1 MVFGFPESGDSFP
14 AKSRFGRVCASGRD
28 GPCVPSLA
36 LCMPAKWLQCSWG
49 WLKQHL
55 GLFQF
60 RDHHHSSFFHIC
72 NVHLKECPQL
82 IQILDTHGPLFFS
95 ALPLWWSM
103 YAFQQCIEKYVYS
116 GQLHFKE
123 FNQRNGTD
131 MYRDVE
137 RDKYPKIR
145 LHHCRILH
153 TVNKF
158 YFGKT
163 LNDTE
168 YMIIL
173 ADACITQCAR
183 DYSKCFTLSYHSAST
198 TLWWHN

>member
-1 MVFGFPESGDSFP
+1 MRMTQPTPWPLPVQRSSSQFILPY
-14 AKSRFGRVCASGRD
+14 
-28 GPCVPSLA
+28 L
-36 LCMPAKWLQCSWG
+36 W
-49 WLKQHL
+49 QH
-55 GLFQF
+55 
-60 RDHHHSSFFHIC
+60 
-72 NVHLKECPQL
+72 VHLKRCPQL
-82 IQILDTHGPLFFS
+82 IQILGPWTPLFLSSPTLMVHVCFP
-95 ALPLWWSM
+95 AVLWKIRVLW
-103 YAFQQCIEKYVYS
+103 ATPFQ
-116 GQLHFKE
+116 E

-137 RDKYPKIR
+137 RMETTWYPKIR

-198 TLWWHN
+198 TLWGSCSITNPSF